1 MRSIRLRT
9 GLRTGL
15 RVLLLALPLAAAL
28 LVPAPA
34 SAQAPTDL
42 LLSEYVEGS
51 SNNKALEIFNGT
63 GAAIDLAL
71 GGYQLQVHF
80 NGNPVPTLTLNL
92 VGVVAAGDVFVVASS
107 AAGPAI
113 LAVAD
118 QTSGAGL
125 WNGDD
130 AIVLRK
136 AGAVVDSLGQA
147 GVDPGAEWGT
157 GVVSTADNTI
167 RRKAA
172 VCAGDTIETDPFDPA
187 IEWDGF
193 ANDTFDGLG
202 AHAVS
207 CVAPAP
213 PWVINELLAD
223 PSATAGDA
231 NGDGTINVTQDEFVE
246 IVNNTGSSQDISGWT
261 LSDAVGVRHV
271 FPAGSVIADGC
282 AVVVFAGGTPT
293 GAFGGVVVQT
303 ASTGQLGL
311 NNGGDTVTLDDGVAD
326 VASAAYGAA
335 GGNDQS
341 LTLDPDVTGAAFVL
355 HSIAAGSGGALF
367 SPGTRV
373 DGTSFAGCEAPPD
386 AWVINEIHADPSA
399 VAGDANGD
407 GTISV
412 TQDEFVEIVNAS
424 GADQDISGWTLSDA
438 VGVRHVF
445 PAGTVVTDGCAV
457 LVFAGGTPTG
467 SFGNVVVQTASTGQ
481 LGLNNGGDTVTFA
494 DGGAIA
500 TATYGAEG
508 GGDESL
514 TRDPDITGAGF
525 VLHSDAAG
533 SGGALYSPGTRVDGT
548 SFAGCVA
555 PPAVAEIYEIQGA
568 GLVSPFATATVSTLG
583 NVVTA
588 VAPNGFFM
596 QTPDARADLD
606 PETSNGIFVF
616 TGAAPTVV
624 EGDEVDVTGQ
634 VVEFFE
640 FTEFSNSPLVTLIT
654 SGNPLPAA
662 VAFDSATPSPVQ
674 PQPATEYE
682 RYEGMLVTVT
692 GGRIGSGNQ
701 RFGTDPIAE
710 AFAVAG
716 PNRPFREPGVEFPGL
731 PGLPVFDSNPEV
743 FELDP
748 DKLGLPN
755 LVLTGGST
763 YDAVGVVGF
772 EFGGYELWPS
782 FLDVTFEAPLPVPVT
797 PEQPDEMTVGS
808 LNLFRLFDDVDD
820 PGSQDNGAVASAA
833 EYQRRLD
840 KFSLYIRDVM
850 GSPDVVAVEE
860 AEKLGVLEDLADV
873 IAADDPAVQY
883 TAFLVEGND
892 VGGIDTGYLV
902 RDTVNVLAVTQ
913 LQAGEIFSVDGSLLH
928 DRPPLQLDAEYVGHG
943 GAFPFTVIALHQRSL
958 SGIEDPVDGPRV
970 RQKRLEQAQ
979 SVAQIVQDLQTGDP
993 GIHLLVIGD
1002 LNAFEFSDGYV
1013 DVVGQIAG
1021 DFDPSQSQLSGP
1033 DLVSP
1038 DLAKLTLGVIAS
1050 ERYSFNFQGDVQAI
1064 DHALSSVALTALVTS
1079 VEYARGNCDAA
1090 ADLIFDDTT
1099 PLRSSDHD
1107 GLVVYIDAG
1116 PGDADGDGVLDDAD
1130 QCTATAIPEGVPTVR
1145 LLPLHYALVTN
1156 DGEFDTRWP
1165 PFGGVVPGGITVEDT
1180 RGCSCE
1186 QIIDELGLGN
1196 GHKKFG
1202 CSLGVML
1209 YWIYVA
1215 P

>member
-1 MRSIRLRT
+1 MRSTRLRT
-9 GLRTGL
+9 LI
-15 RVLLLALPLAAAL
+15 LALPLAAAL
-28 LVPAPA
+28 FAPAPA
-34 SAQAPTDL
+34 SAQPTDL

-51 SNNKALEIFNGT
+51 SNNKALEIWNGT
-63 GAAIDLAL
+63 GAAIDLGL
-71 GGYQLQVHF
+71 GGYQVQVHF
-80 NGNPVPTLTLNL
+80 NGNPAPGLTINL
-92 VGVVAAGDVFVVASS
+92 VGVVAAGDVFIVASS
-107 AAGPAI
+107 AASAPI

-118 QTSGAGL
+118 QTTGAGL

-130 AIVLRK
+130 AVVLRK
-136 AGAVVDSLGQA
+136 AGAVVDSMGQA
-147 GVDPGAEWGT
+147 GFDPGTEWGT
-157 GVVSTADNTI
+157 GLVSTADNTL
-167 RRKAA
+167 RRKDA
-172 VCAGDTIETDPFDPA
+172 VCTGDTVHDDVFDPA
-187 IEWDGF
+187 PEWDGF

-202 AHAVS
+202 AHSAT
-207 CVAPAP
+207 CGDPPPPPPAAAI
-213 PWVINELLAD
+213 VINEIHAD
-223 PSATAGDA
+223 PHPTEGDA
-231 NGDGTINVTQDEFVE
+231 NGDGIVNTTQDEFVE
-246 IVNNTGSSQDISGWT
+246 IVNNSGAAQNFSGWT
-261 LSDAVGVRHV
+261 LSDAVGVRHT
-271 FPAGSVIADGC
+271 FPAGSIVTDGC
-282 AVVVFAGGTPT
+282 AVLVFAGGTPT
-293 GAFGGVVVQT
+293 GTFGGVVVQT

-311 NNGGDTVTLDDGVAD
+311 NNTGDTLTLHDGVAA
-326 VASAAYGAA
+326 VATAGYGAE
-335 GGNDQS
+335 GGDDQS
-341 LTLDPDVTGAAFVL
+341 LTLDPDVTGAAFVK
-355 HSIAAGSGGALF
+355 HTFAAGSGGARF
-367 SPGTRV
+367 SAGTRI
-373 DGTSFAGCEAPPD
+373 DGTSFAGCTGPPPPP
-386 AWVINEIHADPSA
+386 V
-399 VAGDANGD
+399 
-407 GTISV
+407 
-412 TQDEFVEIVNAS
+412 VEIF
-424 GADQDISGWTLSDA
+424 QI
-438 VGVRHVF
+438 
-445 PAGTVVTDGCAV
+445 
-457 LVFAGGTPTG
+457 
-467 SFGNVVVQTASTGQ
+467 Q
-481 LGLNNGGDTVTFA
+481 
-494 DGGAIA
+494 
-500 TATYGAEG
+500 
-508 GGDESL
+508 
-514 TRDPDITGAGF
+514 
-525 VLHSDAAG
+525 G
-533 SGGALYSPGTRVDGT
+533 SGLT
-548 SFAGCVA
+548 
-555 PPAVAEIYEIQGA
+555 
-568 GLVSPFATATVSTLG
+568 SPFAAQTVTTLG

-588 VAPNGFFM
+588 VGPNGFFI
-596 QTPDARADLD
+596 QTPDARADAD
-606 PETSNGIFVF
+606 AVTSNGIFVF
-616 TGAAPTVV
+616 TGAAPTVAV
-624 EGDEVDVTGQ
+624 GDAVDVTGQ

-662 VAFDSATPSPVQ
+662 VVFDAATPSPVQ

-692 GGRIGSGNQ
+692 GGRIASGNQ

-743 FELDP
+743 FEVDP

-755 LVLTGGST
+755 LVLTGGSR

-797 PEQPDEMTVGS
+797 PEQGNEFTIGS

-820 PGSQDNGAVASAA
+820 PGSQDNGAVVSAA

-850 GSPDVVAVEE
+850 GSPDVLAVEE

-873 IAADDPAVQY
+873 IAADDPAVIY
-883 TAFLVEGND
+883 TAYLVEGND

-902 RDTVNVLAVTQ
+902 RDTVDVLAVTQ

-1038 DLAKLTLGVIAS
+1038 DLAKLTLGVIAG

-1064 DHALSSVALTALVTS
+1064 DHALSSVALTSLVTS
-1079 VEYARGNCDAA
+1079 VEYARGNSDAA
-1090 ADLIFDDTT
+1090 ADLIFDDST

-1107 GLVVYIDAG
+1107 GLVVYVDAG
-1116 PGDADGDGVLDDAD
+1116 PGDADGDGVLDDVD
-1130 QCTATAIPEGVPTVR
+1130 QCADTAIPEAVPTVR

-1165 PFGGVVPGGITVEDT
+1165 PFGGVVPGGITVDDT
-1180 RGCSCE
+1180 RGCSCD

-1196 GHKKFG
+1196 GHRKFG